1 MLNKIMRWF
10 YRMSWK
16 KILGFGALALTV
28 IALPLA
34 KNAAL
39 NPTRSRSEAALLPK
53 PQPVTS
59 EFQTPKGPPQIFLV
73 DHFFGKVGDATLIHG
88 ENLGGLHPKS
98 AIYLAGQKITE
109 ENLVSWT
116 GDYIEFK
123 VPSGAK
129 SGKLEVDI
137 LGKKASWP
145 GMFFVTDQNT
155 LSEIDL
161 RKNDTNSKIA
171 DLIASNV
178 KEAKELLLWLLIVND
193 GGELTLTP
201 AAGVTIEQN
210 SFTYP
215 VGKVYE
221 VRLKFTNPS
230 NNLLRIEKGNQP
242 TVGIARAEFVRND
255 GTLVPIKSSPLY
267 VSF

>member
-1 MLNKIMRWF
+1 MHWF

-16 KILGFGALALTV
+16 KILGFGTVALIA

-34 KNAAL
+34 RNAAL
-39 NPTRSRSEAALLPK
+39 NPTRTRSEAALLPK
-53 PQPVTS
+53 PQPITS
-59 EFQTPKGPPQIFLV
+59 EFQTPKGPPQVFLV
-73 DHFFGKVGDATLIHG
+73 DHFFGKIGDAVLIHG
-88 ENLGGLHPKS
+88 ENLGGLHQNS
-98 AIYLAGQKITE
+98 SVYLSGQKITE

-123 VPSGAK
+123 VPAGAK

-137 LGKKASWP
+137 LGKRTSWP
-145 GMFFVTDQNT
+145 GIFFVIDQNT

-161 RKNDTNSKIA
+161 RKDANNPRAA
-171 DLIASNV
+171 DLIMSNLKDV
-178 KEAKELLLWLLIVND
+178 KELLLWLLIVND
-193 GGELTLTP
+193 GGELALTP
-201 AAGVTIEQN
+201 GAGVSMEQ
-210 SFTYP
+210 SSMTYP
-215 VGKVYE
+215 IGKVYE
-221 VRLKFTNPS
+221 IKLKLNNPS
-230 NNLLRIEKGNQP
+230 NNLLRIVKSTDLQ